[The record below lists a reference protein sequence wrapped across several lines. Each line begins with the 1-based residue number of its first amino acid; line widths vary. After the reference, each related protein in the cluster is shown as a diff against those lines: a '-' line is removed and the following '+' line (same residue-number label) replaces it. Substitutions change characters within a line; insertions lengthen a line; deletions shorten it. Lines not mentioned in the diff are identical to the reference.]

1 MGKVFF
7 FCFFKI
13 FYSGNIRQDI
23 SFVFLFMALTVAFIA
38 RIWDV
43 VAKTTMLIG
52 SSLGLS
58 CFICL
63 EQNKMDPS
71 AIRFSNWKKRT

>member
-1 MGKVFF
+1 
-7 FCFFKI
+7 
-13 FYSGNIRQDI
+13 
-23 SFVFLFMALTVAFIA
+23 MALSPSLFIA

-43 VAKTTMLIG
+43 VAETTILIG

-71 AIRFSNWKKRT
+71 SAIRFSQFEKGTGFDDFRN

>member
-1 MGKVFF
+1 
-7 FCFFKI
+7 
-13 FYSGNIRQDI
+13 
-23 SFVFLFMALTVAFIA
+23 MALTRHFCENL
-38 RIWDV
+38 D

-71 AIRFSNWKKRT
+71 SAIRFSQLEKRNLGLMTFRN